1 MLSNSV
7 VNWTELKTILSMAR
21 KNRNKDLGR
30 SIANRRERDR
40 AEKERLRR
48 EGNDNEGTR
57 HMSQKSGRPQ
67 LISVL
72 DSTDLEDLMNNA
84 TLSNR
89 TFEAERYA
97 GPVAPQT
104 VVVTP
109 LSATTPAQKKELR
122 DKQRQLDKN
131 SLRVP
136 RRPSWNVEMTRGEL
150 LTAENEAFLKW
161 RRDIAMLEDEVAQQA
176 KIELTPFEKNLEVWR
191 QLWRVVERADVVVQI
206 VDARNPLMY
215 YCDDLV
221 RWVTTEMGRA
231 HTLVLNK
238 ADLLSND
245 MISRWEKY
253 FADIGV
259 DVVFFSAFKASV
271 GEATDDDRVIG
282 AQQLIERLSNSPRT
296 APVERPEQRLV
307 VGMCGYPNVGK
318 SSTINVLL
326 EHVAAAADVELEE
339 AESMSE
345 SNTNSDV
352 AKVTS
357 KRVAVSATPGRTKH
371 FQTLVLTDDVMLCD
385 CPGLV
390 FPNFSAS
397 KSELIC
403 AGVLSIDQMRT
414 ETHLPIE
421 LIASR
426 IPAAI
431 FEAVY
436 GIRFETDNESLLNDG
451 AARKRLREGYV
462 DASLLLD
469 THARARGYM
478 TAGHGLPDRS
488 RSARVV
494 LRDYVSGRVRYAHCP
509 PGAGVGES
517 GVGPDVFAKKGK
529 LVVARREIAEER
541 KAVVEKVTDEAEL
554 ELETEQR
561 NPAVVARISMGKK
574 HKHKEFTRVVRS
586 Y

>member
-1 MLSNSV
+1 
-7 VNWTELKTILSMAR
+7 MAR

-30 SIANRRERDR
+30 SIANRRQKEKAER
-40 AEKERLRR
+40 ERLRR
-48 EGNDNEGTR
+48 EGGEYDGTR
-57 HMSQKSGRPQ
+57 HTTGRSGRPQ
-67 LISVL
+67 LVSVL

-84 TLSNR
+84 QLSSR

-97 GPVAPQT
+97 GPVAPQS

-109 LSATTPAQKKELR
+109 LSAATAAQRRRLR
-122 DKQRQLDKN
+122 DRRRQLDRAT
-131 SLRVP
+131 LRVP
-136 RRPSWNVEMTRGEL
+136 RRPEWDPATTRAQL
-150 LTAENEAFLKW
+150 LAAEADAFLRW
-161 RRDIAMLEDEVAQQA
+161 RRTIADLEDEVAQQA
-176 KIELTPFEKNLEVWR
+176 RVELTPFEKNIEVWR

-215 YCDDLV
+215 YCEDLV
-221 RWVTTEMGRA
+221 RWVTEEMGRA

-238 ADLLSND
+238 ADLLSKD

-253 FADIGV
+253 FGDIGV

-271 GEATDDDRVIG
+271 GEDTEDERVIG
-282 AQQLIERLSNSPRT
+282 AQQLIDRLAKSPRT
-296 APVERPEQRLV
+296 APVARPDQRLV

-326 EHVAAAADVELEE
+326 EHVAAQIAE
-339 AESMSE
+339 AEEREEVMSE
-345 SNTNSDV
+345 TENNV
-352 AKVTS
+352 EGAKVAT

-371 FQTLVLTDDVMLCD
+371 FQTLVLTEEIMLCD

-397 KSELIC
+397 KAELIC

-431 FEAVY
+431 FEGVY
-436 GIRFETDNESLLNDG
+436 GIRFEAEDESLLNDG
-451 AARKRLREGYV
+451 AVRKRLREGYV
-462 DASLLLD
+462 DAMLLLD
-469 THARARGYM
+469 THAAARGFM

-488 RSARVV
+488 RSARVI
-494 LRDYVSGRVRYAHCP
+494 LRDYVSGRVRFAHPP
-509 PGAGVGES
+509 PGVGEGES

-529 LVVARREIAEER
+529 LVVARREVAAER
-541 KAVVEKVTDEAEL
+541 KAAVEKKEEEQPPL
-554 ELETEQR
+554 ELGEEKKEK
-561 NPAVVARISMGKK
+561 PVVARISMGKK
-574 HKHKEFTRVVRS
+574 HKHLEFTRVVRT